1 MKNLFNLIAIIL
13 TMFLFGCNAEPAPT
27 PAPAPK
33 VNSSEPTCSNSMD
46 KEQFLVTKYGKA
58 RHVPNDNQDNYLVK
72 VDSVKIYYISYHS
85 DKCTDY
91 SFLEVLQ

>member
-1 MKNLFNLIAIIL
+1 MKNIFNLVAIIL

-46 KEQFLVTKYGKA
+46 KEQFLV
-58 RHVPNDNQDNYLVK
+58 
-72 VDSVKIYYISYHS
+72 SVQIIHFWRYYN
-85 DKCTDY
+85 
-91 SFLEVLQ
+91 ENRR